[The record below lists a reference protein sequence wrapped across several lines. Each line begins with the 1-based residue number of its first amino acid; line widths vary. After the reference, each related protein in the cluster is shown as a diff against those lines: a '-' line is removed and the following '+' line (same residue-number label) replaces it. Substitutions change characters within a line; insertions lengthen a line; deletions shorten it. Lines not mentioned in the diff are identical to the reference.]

1 MVKKQGKLTA
11 TKKTKS
17 VKKAT
22 PTKKGNTKNAQ
33 CFKEVKGTDVNKYT
47 STGSQEVK
55 APKVIVDEEYVYN
68 LIKAEVAVQIY
79 ENNKCEVSNI
89 LYDNWNW
96 YSCSQDVAN
105 ILELVRE
112 EHLKSQMKLIGINKL
127 LRKWF
132 IRSII
137 SSLWLW
143 AIAMFLIL
151 K

>member
-11 TKKTKS
+11 TKKPRS

-22 PTKKGNTKNAQ
+22 PTKKENTKNVQ
-33 CFKEVKGTDVNKYT
+33 CFKEVKGTDINKYT
-47 STGSQEVK
+47 STGSKEVK

-112 EHLKSQMKLIGINKL
+112 EHLKNQLKLIGINKL
-127 LRKWF
+127 LRSWL

-143 AIAMFLIL
+143 ATAMFLIL